1 MNLENLNLVELN
13 TQEIESIE
21 GGLFGWD
28 DLALIVIGA
37 LVTQDWDNM
46 GRAYRAGYAA
56 A

>member
-1 MNLENLNLVELN
+1 MNLNNLNLVELN
-13 TQEIESIE
+13 AQEIESIE